1 MTKITLFLAM
11 VLINLLSFKSTAQA
25 SWNLQTNPV
34 QTTANVGKIQFVSAT
49 EGWVSISPGFLLHTT
64 NAGTTWTEMVNPF
77 PSDVVS
83 SLSNPAENLHFINA
97 TTGWVIKTLGT
108 ESSPQGAVVYK
119 TTNSGNSWQ
128 RSVISQVAGDAG
140 IQIQFV
146 DAFNGWLIVYNMT
159 TNVPTFLKTSDGGTT
174 WATTNGGGIFYYK
187 DANNGWA
194 YSAGP
199 TLPPPYTFY
208 KTTNG
213 GANWTPQYTDNT
225 TGQLNAMQFTDL
237 NHGWI
242 VGDNGKVFATTN
254 GGTTWNAI
262 TNLGL
267 TSNHKCTSVF
277 FLNSNVGWISSQ
289 LQSSMDTAIVKHTTD
304 GGATWTTQTTPVHS
318 PNSIYFLAEN
328 NGWLTSDDN
337 LLAHYSDTM
346 NTEENS
352 ISKILVYPNPNA
364 GTFFIKGN
372 GISTQISIE
381 IYDILGRQVYQNN
394 NFNLAS
400 ASDISINNKGVYIL
414 QVTDGTAIY
423 KEKILI
429 K

>member
-1 MTKITLFLAM
+1 
-11 VLINLLSFKSTAQA
+11 
-25 SWNLQTNPV
+25 
-34 QTTANVGKIQFVSAT
+34 
-49 EGWVSISPGFLLHTT
+49 
-64 NAGTTWTEMVNPF
+64 
-77 PSDVVS
+77 
-83 SLSNPAENLHFINA
+83 
-97 TTGWVIKTLGT
+97 
-108 ESSPQGAVVYK
+108 
-119 TTNSGNSWQ
+119 
-128 RSVISQVAGDAG
+128 
-140 IQIQFV
+140 
-146 DAFNGWLIVYNMT
+146 
-159 TNVPTFLKTSDGGTT
+159 
-174 WATTNGGGIFYYK
+174 
-187 DANNGWA
+187 
-194 YSAGP
+194 
-199 TLPPPYTFY
+199 
-208 KTTNG
+208 
-213 GANWTPQYTDNT
+213 
-225 TGQLNAMQFTDL
+225 
-237 NHGWI
+237 
-242 VGDNGKVFATTN
+242 
-254 GGTTWNAI
+254 
-262 TNLGL
+262 
-267 TSNHKCTSVF
+267 
-277 FLNSNVGWISSQ
+277 
-289 LQSSMDTAIVKHTTD
+289 MDTAIVKHTTD

-318 PNSIYFLAEN
+318 PNSIYFWAEN